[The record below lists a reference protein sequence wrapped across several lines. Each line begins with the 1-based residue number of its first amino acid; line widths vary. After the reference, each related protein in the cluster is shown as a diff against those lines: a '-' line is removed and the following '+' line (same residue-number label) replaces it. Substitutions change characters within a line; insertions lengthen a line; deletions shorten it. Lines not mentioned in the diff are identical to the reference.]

1 MTRRSVTLAF
11 GLTFAATSIAVAQPP
26 ARGAGGPPGAPQD
39 TAPLP
44 FVRTTAPT
52 DPVIQ
57 RMWQEGMERSQA
69 GALAQ
74 VLLDSIGP
82 RLNGSPGHKAGND
95 WLIKQYAAWGVP
107 ARNEQYGTW
116 ESWRRGATHI
126 DLVAPRVRTLEGQM
140 LAWSP
145 STNGPKEGEV
155 VVIPSAASPEEF
167 RTKAASVRGKWVLVD
182 APRLSCRSV
191 AQMREF
197 GTPETLAA
205 LDSAQ
210 RVLTADYNDRR
221 VKAVNVQQAMQ
232 AAGALGVVT
241 SQWSGYPGVNKV
253 FGSWRQVVPTLEV
266 SCEDYGLLHRLASNG
281 QGPRVRV
288 NAESEDLGE
297 QPVFN
302 TIAEIRGTEK
312 PNEYVMLSA
321 HFDSWDGS
329 SGATDNA
336 TGTITM
342 LEAVRILKQAY
353 PNPKRTIL
361 VGHWGGEEQ
370 GLNGSHAFVEDNPK
384 IVAGLHALFNQD
396 NGTGRIA
403 SFSASGLVK
412 AEPVLAG
419 YLNQVP
425 SQITRHI
432 RNWGVGQP
440 SGGGTDHASF
450 ICGGAPGFSLGALS
464 WDYGNTTWHTNRDTY
479 DKIIVDDLKNNATLV
494 AMLAYLASEDPNKM
508 PRDRATITGRD
519 GQPAQWPAC
528 ARAARKTSDS
538 NR

>member
-11 GLTFAATSIAVAQPP
+11 GMTFTAASLAVAQPP
-26 ARGAGGPPGAPQD
+26 ARGGMPVQKEPEP
-39 TAPLP
+39 APLA
-44 FVRTTAPT
+44 FVRTTPPS

-69 GALAQ
+69 GAMAQ

-82 RLNGSPGHKAGND
+82 RLNASPGHKAGND
-95 WLIKQYAAWGVP
+95 WLVKQYAAMGIT

-116 ESWRRGATHI
+116 ESWRRGVTHI

-145 STNGPKEGEV
+145 GTNGPKEGEV
-155 VVIPSAASPEEF
+155 VVIPSSASPEEF
-167 RTKAASVRGKWVLVD
+167 QSKAASLRGKWVLVD

-205 LDSAQ
+205 MDSMQ

-232 AAGALGVVT
+232 AAGALGVIT

-266 SCEDYGLLHRLASNG
+266 SCEDYGLLHRLASND

-342 LEAVRILKQAY
+342 LEAARILKQAY

-361 VGHWGGEEQ
+361 IGHWGGEEQ

-384 IVAGLHALFNQD
+384 IVEGLHALFNQD

-403 SFSASGLVK
+403 SFSASGLTK

-419 YLNQVP
+419 YLGQVP

-432 RNWGVGQP
+432 RSFGVGQP
-440 SGGGTDHASF
+440 AGGGTDHASF

-479 DKIIVDDLKNNATLV
+479 DKLILDDLKNNATLV
-494 AMLAYLASEDPNKM
+494 AMLAYLASEDPAKM
-508 PRDRATITGRD
+508 PRDRAAITGRD

-528 ARAARKTSDS
+528 AKAARKTSDS